1 MKTFKDLVFCEH
13 PIAKSSLDGYRTA
26 KQATMT
32 FDNGYG
38 ISVLFGDCFYSNG
51 IDLYEV
57 AVLKDG
63 RICYTTPI
71 ANDVIG
77 YITEQQV
84 SDVMKKIQE
93 I

>member
-1 MKTFKDLVFCEH
+1 MKAFKDLVFYEH
-13 PIAKSSLDGYRTA
+13 PIALSSLNDHKDA
-26 KQATMT
+26 KQASMA
-32 FDNGYG
+32 FNNGYG
-38 ISVLFGDCFYSNG
+38 ISVLLGNCFYSNG
-51 IDLYEV
+51 IDTYEV
-57 AVLKDG
+57 AVIKDG
-63 RICYTTPI
+63 MICYTTPI

>member
-1 MKTFKDLVFCEH
+1 MKAFKDLVFYGH
-13 PIAKSSLDGYRTA
+13 PIALSSLDDYRDA
-26 KQATMT
+26 KQASMT

-38 ISVLFGDCFYSNG
+38 ISVLLGNCFYSNG
-51 IDLYEV
+51 IDTYEV
-57 AVLKDG
+57 AVIKDG

-77 YITEQQV
+77 YITEEQV
-84 SDVMKKIQE
+84 SEIMNKIQE